1 MRTKILGLVVMM
13 LVTVTTTFAKNIDE
27 NVNQKALT
35 TFNQKF
41 ADVKN
46 VSWYKAENYYKATFK
61 LNDQVLTAFITDEGE
76 WMGVSRNLLSYQLP
90 IKLQTQ
96 LKKEYG
102 QYWISE
108 LFEFGTEDDTFYYVV
123 VENADQKLTLK
134 TSASGDWTTFKKVK
148 KD

>member
-13 LVTVTTTFAKNIDE
+13 LVTVSTTFAKNIDE

-90 IKLQTQ
+90 INLQTQ
-96 LKKEYG
+96 LKKEYS

-108 LFEFGTEDDTFYYVV
+108 LFEFGTDDDTFYYVV
-123 VENADQKLTLK
+123 VENGDQKLTLK
-134 TSASGDWTTFKKVK
+134 TSASGDWSVFKRVK